1 MVKLAKLKPSLY
13 RSGCKYLNNKNA
25 TFSTQHSFGSFHKK
39 SLPNNFVTWTQLT
52 SWQRSLAKKIKSA
65 IKPSDLIYS
74 VVEAYSSFHN
84 MKQLGLHCFSFPPP
98 PHPRIR
104 SQSSARLP
112 FSISSG
118 CHFPVN
124 SPVPIYTPAHR
135 EAL

>member
-39 SLPNNFVTWTQLT
+39 SLPNNFMTWTQLT
-52 SWQRSLAKKIKSA
+52 SWQRSLPKKIKSA

-74 VVEAYSSFHN
+74 VVKAYSSFHSI
-84 MKQLGLHCFSFPPP
+84 KQLGALLLPPP
-98 PHPRIR
+98 PQIR

-118 CHFPVN
+118 YHFPDN